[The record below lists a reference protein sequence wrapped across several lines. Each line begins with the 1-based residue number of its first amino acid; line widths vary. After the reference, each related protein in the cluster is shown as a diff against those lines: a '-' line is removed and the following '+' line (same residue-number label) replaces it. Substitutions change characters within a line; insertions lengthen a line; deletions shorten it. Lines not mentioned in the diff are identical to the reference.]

1 MIMKYNFD
9 EIVPRRGTGS
19 VKWDGA
25 EQEGVIP
32 MWVADMDFR
41 TAPAIIDAVESRA
54 QHGIFGYTRVPDAYY
69 QAVIGWFGRRH
80 GFRIEKDWIIYVP
93 GVVPALSA
101 IIKAM
106 TSPGDKVILQTPVYN
121 CFFSSVR
128 NNGCEVYS
136 SPLVYRDVMYSIDF
150 DDLERKAA
158 DPEATLMILCNP
170 HNPGGRVWT
179 REELTRIGEICL
191 RHNVFV
197 IADEIHCELT
207 FPGHDYTPFAS
218 ISGEFLMHSATCNP
232 PTKAFNIA
240 GLQISNIV
248 TADAGIREKK
258 DKTININEV
267 CDVNPFGV
275 EALVAAYDQGEDWL
289 DALRIYLWE
298 NYQHVLR
305 FFSEKLPRYPILPL
319 EGTYLPWINIKAS
332 GLHSDEL
339 AGLLLH
345 DAKVMLSPG
354 TIYGPG
360 GEDFLRL
367 NIACPRPRLQDGLE
381 RLHSVLKRWE

>member
-1 MIMKYNFD
+1 MKFD
-9 EIVPRRGTGS
+9 FDNIVPRRGSGS
-19 VKWDGA
+19 VKWDLPK
-25 EQEGVIP
+25 EDGVIP
-32 MWVADMDFR
+32 MWVADMDFM
-41 TAPAIIDAVESRA
+41 TAPAVLEALEKRLR
-54 QHGIFGYTRVPDAYY
+54 HGVFGYTRITGEYY
-69 QAVIGWFGRRH
+69 RAVCSWFSRRH
-80 GFRIEKDWIIYVP
+80 GLEMKPEWIIP
-93 GVVPALSA
+93 ISGVVPALTC
-101 IIKAM
+101 IIRALVK
-106 TSPGDKVILQTPVYN
+106 PGEKVIFQSPAYN
-121 CFFSSVR
+121 CFYTSVTK
-128 NNGCEVYS
+128 NGCTLS
-136 SPLVYRDVMYSIDF
+136 LNPLTYKDNTYTIDF
-150 DDLERKAA
+150 ENLERRAA
-158 DPEATLMILCNP
+158 DPDARVLILCNP
-170 HNPGGRVWT
+170 HNPSGRVWT
-179 REELTRIGEICL
+179 REELARTGEICL
-191 RHNVFV
+191 RNHLTV

-207 FPGHDYTPFAS
+207 YPGHDYTPFAS
-218 ISGEFLMHSATCNP
+218 LSQEFLTHSATCNS

-248 TADAGIREKK
+248 TADAGIRKK
-258 DKTININEV
+258 IDKAININEV

>member
-1 MIMKYNFD
+1 MKNFD
-9 EIVPRRGTGS
+9 FDTLIPRRGTNS
-19 VKWDGA
+19 YKWDTP
-25 EQEGVIP
+25 EDESVLP
-32 MWVADMDFR
+32 MWVADMDFQ
-41 TAPAIIDAVESRA
+41 TAPAIIEALRKRVA
-54 QHGIFGYTRVPDAYY
+54 HGIFGYTKVPDAYY
-69 QAVIGWFGRRH
+69 RALQSWFERRH
-80 GFRIEKDWIIYVP
+80 GWKIEPEWVIYTS
-93 GVVPALSA
+93 GVVPAISA
-101 IIKAM
+101 ILKAM
-106 TSPGDKVILQTPVYN
+106 TQPGDKVIVQTPAYN
-121 CFFSSVR
+121 CFFSSIR
-128 NNGCEVYS
+128 NNGCELAANQLRYEGNA
-136 SPLVYRDVMYSIDF
+136 YSIDF
-150 DDLERKAA
+150 EELEAKAS
-158 DPEATLMILCNP
+158 DPKAKVMILCNP
-170 HNPGGRVWT
+170 HNPAGRVWT
-179 REELTRIGEICL
+179 WDELLRIGQICL
-191 RHNVFV
+191 KNNVFV

-207 FPGHDYTPFAS
+207 YPGHDYTPFAS
-218 ISGEFLMHSATCNP
+218 LSQEFLMHSATCNS

-248 TADAGIREKK
+248 TADAGIREKI
-258 DKTININEV
+258 DKAININEV

-289 DALRIYLWE
+289 DSLRIYLWE

-332 GLHSDEL
+332 GLHSGEL

>member
-1 MIMKYNFD
+1 MKNFD
-9 EIVPRRGTGS
+9 FDTLIPRRGTNS
-19 VKWDGA
+19 YKWDTP
-25 EQEGVIP
+25 EDESVLP
-32 MWVADMDFR
+32 MWVADMDFQ
-41 TAPAIIDAVESRA
+41 TAPAIIEALRKRVA
-54 QHGIFGYTRVPDAYY
+54 HGIFGYTKVPDAYY
-69 QAVIGWFGRRH
+69 RALQSWFERRH
-80 GFRIEKDWIIYVP
+80 GWKIEPEWVIYTS
-93 GVVPALSA
+93 GVVPAISA
-101 IIKAM
+101 ILKAM
-106 TSPGDKVILQTPVYN
+106 TQPGDKVIVQTPAYN
-121 CFFSSVR
+121 CFFSSIR
-128 NNGCEVYS
+128 NNGCELAANQLRYEGNA
-136 SPLVYRDVMYSIDF
+136 YSIDF
-150 DDLERKAA
+150 EELEAKAS
-158 DPEATLMILCNP
+158 DPKAKVMILCNP
-170 HNPGGRVWT
+170 HNPAGRVWT
-179 REELTRIGEICL
+179 WDELLRIGQICL
-191 RHNVFV
+191 KNNVFV

-207 FPGHDYTPFAS
+207 YPGHDYTPFAS
-218 ISGEFLMHSATCNP
+218 LSQEFLTHSATCNS

-248 TADAGIREKK
+248 TADAGIREKI
-258 DKTININEV
+258 DKAININEV

-332 GLHSDEL
+332 GLHSGEL

>member
-1 MIMKYNFD
+1 MKNFD
-9 EIVPRRGTGS
+9 FDTLIPRRGTNS
-19 VKWDGA
+19 YKWDTP
-25 EQEGVIP
+25 EDESVLP
-32 MWVADMDFR
+32 MWVADMDFQ
-41 TAPAIIDAVESRA
+41 TAPAIIEALRKRVA
-54 QHGIFGYTRVPDAYY
+54 HGIFGYTKVPDAYY
-69 QAVIGWFGRRH
+69 RALQSWFERRH
-80 GFRIEKDWIIYVP
+80 GWKIEPEWVIYTS
-93 GVVPALSA
+93 GVVPAISA
-101 IIKAM
+101 ILKAM
-106 TSPGDKVILQTPVYN
+106 TQPGDKVIVQTPAYN
-121 CFFSSVR
+121 CFFSSIR
-128 NNGCEVYS
+128 NNGCELAANQLRYEGNA
-136 SPLVYRDVMYSIDF
+136 YSIDF
-150 DDLERKAA
+150 EELEAKAS
-158 DPEATLMILCNP
+158 DPKAKVMILCNP
-170 HNPGGRVWT
+170 HNPAGRVWT
-179 REELTRIGEICL
+179 RDELLRIGQICL
-191 RHNVFV
+191 KNNVFV

-207 FPGHDYTPFAS
+207 YPGHDYTPFAS
-218 ISGEFLMHSATCNP
+218 LSQEFLMHSATCNS

-248 TADAGIREKK
+248 TADAGIREKI
-258 DKTININEV
+258 DKAININEV

-289 DALRIYLWE
+289 DSLRIYLWE

-332 GLHSDEL
+332 CLHSDEL

>member
-1 MIMKYNFD
+1 MKNFD
-9 EIVPRRGTGS
+9 FDTLIPRRGTNS
-19 VKWDGA
+19 YKWDTP
-25 EQEGVIP
+25 EDESVLP
-32 MWVADMDFR
+32 MWVADMDFQ
-41 TAPAIIDAVESRA
+41 TAPAIIEALRKRVA
-54 QHGIFGYTRVPDAYY
+54 HGIFGYTKVPDAYY
-69 QAVIGWFGRRH
+69 RALQSWFERRH
-80 GFRIEKDWIIYVP
+80 GWKIEPEWVIYTS
-93 GVVPALSA
+93 GVVPAISA
-101 IIKAM
+101 ILKAM
-106 TSPGDKVILQTPVYN
+106 TQPGDKVIVQTPAYN
-121 CFFSSVR
+121 CFFSSIR
-128 NNGCEVYS
+128 NNGCELAANQLRYEGNA
-136 SPLVYRDVMYSIDF
+136 YSIDF
-150 DDLERKAA
+150 EELEAKAS
-158 DPEATLMILCNP
+158 DPKAKVMILCNP
-170 HNPGGRVWT
+170 HNPAGRVWT
-179 REELTRIGEICL
+179 RDELLRIGQICL
-191 RHNVFV
+191 KNNVFV

-207 FPGHDYTPFAS
+207 YPGHDYTPFAS
-218 ISGEFLMHSATCNP
+218 LSQEFLTHSATCNS

-248 TADAGIREKK
+248 TADTGIREKI
-258 DKTININEV
+258 DKAININEV

-332 GLHSDEL
+332 GLRSDEL